1 MDDTSGETTV
11 VELPEITIRDCG
23 PRISRETKNEK
34 KIPWRVGKSRKKIY
48 LCNVRKDKGSDRDS
62 LNFLGK
68 EIWNLVNILTQ
79 TL

>member
-1 MDDTSGETTV
+1 M
-11 VELPEITIRDCG
+11 
-23 PRISRETKNEK
+23 K
-34 KIPWRVGKSRKKIY
+34 KVPWKFGKSRKKIY

>member
-1 MDDTSGETTV
+1 MTPPGKRRWLNCRRLPSAAAAHETSGNE
-11 VELPEITIRDCG
+11 
-23 PRISRETKNEK
+23 KNEK
-34 KIPWRVGKSRKKIY
+34 KIPWKFGKSGKKIY